1 MQTSDNINELATAL
15 AKAQGEITGALKESK
30 NPFYKSSYAD
40 LASCWDAC
48 REPLSKNG
56 LAVVQTTM
64 RGEPVKIEWDVVDQE
79 SGEVRNFHVETV
91 ETVIV
96 TMLMHASGQWMRSYL
111 PMVPRD
117 VSPQGVGSAITYG
130 RRYGLTAMIGIAQI
144 DDDGNQASGIKEPK
158 GAHSPKGEAYKS
170 VSVDT
175 ARQHALQ
182 MMSIIQAPA
191 KDGDHDELQKALT
204 AYDYHTKH
212 MAGNNE
218 LYIAVAEQ
226 MDTAKR
232 AIWKALI
239 AKAKEAEKLDRQTTY
254 AGRRG

>member
-15 AKAQGEITGALKESK
+15 AKAQGEITGALKDSA
-30 NPFYKSSYAD
+30 NPFYKSKYAD

-56 LAVVQTTM
+56 LSVVQTVM
-64 RGEPVKIEWDVVDQE
+64 RGEPVNIQWDVVDQE
-79 SGEVRNFHVETV
+79 SGEVRNFHVDTV

-96 TMLMHASGQWMRSYL
+96 TMLMHSSGQWIRSSL

-117 VSPQGVGSAITYG
+117 VSPQGVGTAITYG
-130 RRYGLTAMIGIAQI
+130 RRYGLAAMIGIAQI
-144 DDDGNQASGIKEPK
+144 DDDGNQGSGIKTPQ
-158 GAHSPKGEAYKS
+158 GAHSPKGETYKS
-170 VSVDT
+170 IPVDT

-191 KDGDHDELQKALT
+191 KDGDHDELQKSLT

-212 MAGNNE
+212 LAGNNE
-218 LYIAVAEQ
+218 LYIAAAEQ
-226 MDTAKR
+226 MDTSKR

-239 AKAKEAEKLDRQTTY
+239 AKAREAEKLDRQTTH